1 MIDYKRLI
9 EDVWEAGGKAY
20 LVGGWVRDR
29 LLGRPSEDI
38 DIEVIG
44 IERGKLEEIL
54 KGYGRYYRCG
64 KAYEIY
70 ILAHKVEIS
79 FIEGDI
85 ELGEAAMRRDFTINA
100 LYYDPR
106 DEKVFDCCGGK
117 KDLEE
122 GILRYIDRKN
132 FLEDPIRIV
141 RGAELS
147 SRLGFEISDDL
158 LALMYENRELLR
170 DAASERFVEEFRK
183 IYLLSEKPSR
193 AFEIMNG
200 TGTLEMILP
209 EIIGLK
215 DIIQDEIYHPEGD
228 VYTHILMMMDI
239 LPLEERSM
247 DIFWSIIYHDVGKAE
262 TWPDFR
268 GHAKRSK
275 EIFLEEGQRL
285 IKDKKLIKRVAGL
298 IEYHEEPLKF
308 LIEGFDRIKVKRL
321 AVKVDIE
328 GLLKLYRCDVLGRG
342 RKENNQELET
352 IEAIKTIY
360 EEVKEELKPI
370 VRGRDLIEWGA
381 GDRERFSEILE
392 ILYEAQLDEKI
403 KDIEEAKVFYLRKI
417 KV

>member
-1 MIDYKRLI
+1 MIDYKKLMKDI
-9 EDVWEAGGKAY
+9 WEAGGKAY

-29 LLGRPSEDI
+29 LLGRSSEDI

-44 IERGKLEEIL
+44 IERKKLEEIL
-54 KGYGRYYRCG
+54 RCYGRYYRCG

-70 ILAHKVEIS
+70 IVAHRVEIS
-79 FIEGDI
+79 FIEEEI
-85 ELGEAAMRRDFTINA
+85 ELREAAARRDFTINA

-106 DEKVFDCCGGK
+106 DERILDYYSGK

-122 GILRYIDRKN
+122 GVLRCIDTEK

-147 SRLGFEISDDL
+147 SRLGFKISDDL
-158 LALMYENRELLR
+158 LDLMYRNKGLLR
-170 DAASERFVEEFRK
+170 GVASERFVEEFRK

-193 AFEIMNG
+193 AFEIMEC
-200 TGTLEMILP
+200 TGALQEILP
-209 EIIGLK
+209 EIVGLK
-215 DIIQDEIYHPEGD
+215 DIIQDEVYHPEGD

-239 LPLEERSM
+239 LPPEERSM
-247 DIFWSIIYHDVGKAE
+247 DIFWGIIYHDVGKGE
-262 TWPDFR
+262 TWPDFK
-268 GHAKRSK
+268 GHAQRSK
-275 EIFLEEGQRL
+275 EIFLKEGRRL
-285 IKDKKLIKRVAGL
+285 IKDKKLIRRVAGL

-308 LIEGFDRIKVKRL
+308 LIEGFDRIRVKKL

-328 GLLKLYRCDVLGRG
+328 GLLRLYKCDVLGRG
-342 RKENNQELET
+342 RQENNQELET

-360 EEVKEELKPI
+360 EEVKGELNPI
-370 VRGRDLIEWGA
+370 VRGRNLIEWGY

-403 KDIEEAKVFYLRKI
+403 KDIEEAKAFYLRKI